1 MDCIS
6 IPAQVPYSMVGS
18 LSKMIKGD
26 LNGYALEIT

>member
-6 IPAQVPYSMVGS
+6 IPARVPYSMVDW
-18 LSKMIKGD
+18 LSKMIEDD